1 MTNGFVPGA
10 EGPSFRNTHTQRS
23 SLHSVHS
30 VVLQKKHKGRNLT
43 FVLVPEEQKGQ
54 VQNNHKRSHHMMSSS
69 CSFLSSSHG
78 SFLPCSFHSTIISL
92 HISKKIIFCTLKD
105 SKKNVFDSFPQ
116 LLNLVR
122 ENREKNE
129 SLAATATRTCSAER
143 RRRAAQ
149 TRVTHPVHV
158 FRTANLFYDHIP
170 LPHKLLADSIQ

>member
-92 HISKKIIFCTLKD
+92 VLPKIIFCPLKD
-105 SKKNVFDSFPQ
+105 SKKHVFDSFPQ

-129 SLAATATRTCSAER
+129 NLAATAAENM
-143 RRRAAQ
+143 Q
-149 TRVTHPVHV
+149 G
-158 FRTANLFYDHIP
+158 
-170 LPHKLLADSIQ
+170 